1 MFAEFSTMRLLQR
14 PEMSTPHKIALVG
27 FSSFE
32 RATFESFFRLAAR
45 RPPGYVLVV
54 EPAQANLAVV
64 NADDA
69 NILQSVVA
77 HKPCAHVMLIGNTDG
92 GTGWA
97 TQKRPLN
104 LMKVLTTVELM
115 LNGAP
120 AAQVSASTPAPAAA
134 APSAVLRPQAAAI
147 NAPALVPAAPALATL
162 RATQQPVLADRMSS
176 SPTALQTP
184 RTVVAPATA
193 SKPISAA
200 PAARAVRSDVR
211 LGSGDFSN
219 SRDENPVLGG
229 ATRPM
234 SVDDDQNVDHI
245 LVVDDSD
252 IALKFMRN
260 RLTRFGFRTDLV
272 NSGEEALGR
281 MNVRPY
287 KFVFLDVMMEG
298 LDGYQT
304 CRAIKQRKYSEGKP
318 PVVVMLTSRGGTIDK
333 IRGTLAGCDAY
344 LTKPLNE
351 RDLIAVLA
359 KHDRT
364 VARGFQQTNYGASVK
379 SGFGAAGSR

>member
-379 SGFGAAGSR
+379 SGFGAAESR

>member
-162 RATQQPVLADRMSS
+162 RAIQQPVLADRMSS

>member
-32 RATFESFFRLAAR
+32 RATFESCLRLAPP
-45 RPPGYVLVV
+45 RPPGDVLVV

>member
-1 MFAEFSTMRLLQR
+1 
-14 PEMSTPHKIALVG
+14 MSTPHKIAIVG

-45 RPPGYVLVV
+45 RPPGYVLVL
-54 EPAQANLAVV
+54 EASQANLAVV

-69 NILQSVVA
+69 NALQSA
-77 HKPCAHVMLIGNTDG
+77 IAQKPCAHVMLIGNTDG

-104 LMKVLTTVELM
+104 LMKVLTTVEQM

-120 AAQVSASTPAPAAA
+120 AAALPGAPGAALPATVPAASWPSASVAPVPTAVASTPPRAASQPVSANRVLTSSSAVLAPRTVVGPVAVSKPAPASTPA
-134 APSAVLRPQAAAI
+134 
-147 NAPALVPAAPALATL
+147 
-162 RATQQPVLADRMSS
+162 
-176 SPTALQTP
+176 
-184 RTVVAPATA
+184 RTT
-193 SKPISAA
+193 
-200 PAARAVRSDVR
+200 RNDVR
-211 LGSGDFSN
+211 IGSGDFSN
-219 SRDENPVLGG
+219 SRDDSPVLGG
-229 ATRPM
+229 VTRPM
-234 SVDDDQNVDHI
+234 TADDDQNMDHI